1 MNHEQ
6 EYQGERIAGPPL
18 PPQGGRAL
26 LAMASRMLDLIYVWQ
41 TRIDE
46 RRELFRLDERLLKD
60 AGLSRADVLHE
71 AHKPF
76 WRP

>member
-6 EYQGERIAGPPL
+6 EYQGEQIAASPAPSE
-18 PPQGGRAL
+18 GGRTL
-26 LAMASRMLDLIYVWQ
+26 LARASHILDLIYLWQ

-46 RRELFRLDERLLKD
+46 RRELSRLDERLLKD

-71 AHKPF
+71 ADKPF